1 MEKLTGKE
9 RISRLLRH
17 EPVDRIGLYEHFW
30 GDTHKEWTQNQGCGD
45 DFTLEFG
52 FDMDECWPTNMVA
65 RLEFEPE
72 IVSETEDT
80 VTMLD
85 GNWATL
91 KRHKKHDTTPEHI
104 NFFIDDREKWE
115 TMVKPL
121 LTDDTQLEKR
131 INFKAYREKK
141 QFCKEHELFFVWSG
155 VNVFE
160 CIHPLVGHEEML
172 AAMIYDPE
180 WIEDMCDTYADLT
193 IKAQKL
199 LFEREGLPDGIWFYE
214 DMGYKGA
221 PFMSPAMY
229 EQFLY
234 PAHKRTCDFAH
245 SLGLPVIM
253 HSCGFVEPL
262 LDGMIKAG
270 IDGLQVIEIKA
281 GMDLLR
287 IYEKYGDKILL
298 MGGIDVRE
306 VYPNDL
312 ARIDAE
318 LEKKIPAVM
327 DKNCYVLHSDHSIP
341 KTVNYEVYKYFIK
354 KGLELGTYKD

>member
-1 MEKLTGKE
+1 
-9 RISRLLRH
+9 
-17 EPVDRIGLYEHFW
+17 
-30 GDTHKEWTQNQGCGD
+30 
-45 DFTLEFG
+45 
-52 FDMDECWPTNMVA
+52 
-65 RLEFEPE
+65 
-72 IVSETEDT
+72 
-80 VTMLD
+80 
-85 GNWATL
+85 
-91 KRHKKHDTTPEHI
+91 
-104 NFFIDDREKWE
+104 
-115 TMVKPL
+115 MVKPL
-121 LTDDTQLEKR
+121 LTDDTMLEKR
-131 INFKAYREKK
+131 INFEAYRKKK

-180 WIEDMCDTYADLT
+180 WVEDMCETYCDLI
-193 IKAQKL
+193 IKTQKL

-221 PFMSPAMY
+221 PFMSPAMC
-229 EQFLY
+229 ERFLY
-234 PAHKRTCDFAH
+234 PAHKRTCDYAH

-270 IDGLQVIEIKA
+270 INGLQVIEIKA

-287 IYEKYGDKILL
+287 IYEKYGDQILL

-306 VYPNDL
+306 LYPNDL

-318 LEKKIPAVM
+318 LEKKIPHIM

-341 KTVNYEVYKYFIK
+341 RTVDYEVYKYFVK
-354 KGLELGTYKD
+354 KGLEMGTYQ